1 MYFTENEDEGT
12 VQEGAETGPNTFTQ
26 QEVDEIVEQEENHEV
41 EVNRRNG
48 EEASTPARPRS
59 LLSKCITFH
68 DFFLFYH
75 IHILQFPSV
84 SQSVCPSV

>member
-48 EEASTPARPRS
+48 EEALKVGLQLVVPIC
-59 LLSKCITFH
+59 LHL
-68 DFFLFYH
+68 H
-75 IHILQFPSV
+75 II
-84 SQSVCPSV
+84 